1 MDGCALTLYAMTHQK
16 LAYEVG
22 VGLVRAA
29 VVDDEGVDAQ
39 DAEDAMNLFVRKVV
53 SESTR
58 LPQEVDERLSATTRR
73 LVQDVVVVHQHRD
86 ESVEVGVKTLSL
98 NEGWMARAMWG

>member
-1 MDGCALTLYAMTHQK
+1 MTHQK

-58 LPQEVDERLSATTRR
+58 LPQEVDEQGRK
-73 LVQDVVVVHQHRD
+73 
-86 ESVEVGVKTLSL
+86 VEPFDPNAPQIRVSL
-98 NEGWMARAMWG
+98 RSTARIL